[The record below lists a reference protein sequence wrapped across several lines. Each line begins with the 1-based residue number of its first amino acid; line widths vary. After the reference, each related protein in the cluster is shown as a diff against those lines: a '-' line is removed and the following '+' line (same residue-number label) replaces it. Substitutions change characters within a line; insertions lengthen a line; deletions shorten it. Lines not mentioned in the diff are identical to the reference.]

1 MAGFLALYGYLP
13 AVEAGGA
20 TEAAQRARRAFLY
33 WTADTE
39 RERTRYQS
47 GLFPLASAA
56 QEAESNAEGRQRR
69 RDSGEQQRGG
79 SSSTDG
85 EHQAGGW
92 GLKGTVMKSGVL
104 CGGYEPAGAVVL

>member
-1 MAGFLALYGYLP
+1 MGICQRWRLEGLQRPHRGRGGLSSIGRQTRSESGQDTRAGCFLLP
-13 AVEAGGA
+13 
-20 TEAAQRARRAFLY
+20 QL
-33 WTADTE
+33 
-39 RERTRYQS
+39 
-47 GLFPLASAA
+47 SAA

-104 CGGYEPAGAVVL
+104 CGGYGPAGAVVL